1 MLERAASGG
10 GPTGFTAPDRPLD
23 PNPNPHQVAG
33 LWVVLNMAIAVL
45 ADAYNDQDGE
55 KEEAEKQRCV

>member
-1 MLERAASGG
+1 
-10 GPTGFTAPDRPLD
+10 
-23 PNPNPHQVAG
+23 VAG